1 MRWRSGD
8 CVIGAVGE
16 TIDIRG
22 IEISMCSYILR
33 YRLIKIS
40 VNNGGVIHRMNKNFD
55 NLEVGLIKVVGYGN
69 GKVVITK
76 EMGVG

>member
-1 MRWRSGD
+1 
-8 CVIGAVGE
+8 
-16 TIDIRG
+16 
-22 IEISMCSYILR
+22 
-33 YRLIKIS
+33 
-40 VNNGGVIHRMNKNFD
+40 MNKNFD